1 MAEEITDN
9 RLGTDPIPK
18 LFWTMSVPMV
28 LQQFILLLNNIIDR
42 VWVAHIPD
50 VGEAA
55 FTATGVCAPIV
66 YLIISM
72 SELVGTG
79 IAPHVGFLLG
89 KGERSKTELTLGT
102 FFVFNLLIA
111 LVVMLLVE
119 WQCMPL
125 ITFFGGSEQT
135 AELSEI
141 YLRISTLGNAFCIV
155 SEGLAPF
162 LLAQG
167 RSTEA
172 SVVLAAG
179 VVLNMVL
186 DPLLI
191 FGFDMGMAGAAWA
204 TTIAEVTAAML
215 AVVFLC
221 RKGDIRLHLWAI
233 RQMDWRLML
242 PCLALG
248 VTPMIMILAESLQ
261 LGIYNQALSGM
272 VGDVGVGTMALVCT
286 LYDFFY
292 FPVFG
297 MAYGVQSVISYNI
310 GASQWDRV
318 NATVKL
324 LLRSTLVWSVLV
336 WIVMLA
342 IPEPVVRLVLDE
354 GDMTDYA
361 VPMVRLS
368 FIVYFAA
375 TMQFALQSILQ
386 AMERPVTTFW
396 LSMLRSVILFVPL
409 IWLLPKVFPQ
419 YADTSVFL
427 VRPIVDVLAAVV
439 TVVIVIKVFK
449 KYR

>member
-18 LFWTMSVPMV
+18 LFWAMSVPMV
-28 LQQFILLLNNIIDR
+28 MQQFILLLNNIIDR

-79 IAPHVGFLLG
+79 VAPHVGFLLG
-89 KGERSKTELTLGT
+89 KGERRKTELTLGT
-102 FFVFNLLIA
+102 FFVFNLLMA

-125 ITFFGGSEQT
+125 ITLFGGSEQT

-179 VVLNMVL
+179 VVLNMLL

-204 TTIAEVTAAML
+204 TTIAEVTAAVL

-324 LLRSTLVWSVLV
+324 LLRSTLVWSILV

-342 IPEPVVRLVLDE
+342 MPEPVVRLVLDE

-375 TMQFALQSILQ
+375 TLQFALQSILQ

-409 IWLLPKVFPQ
+409 IWLLPKMFPQ

-449 KYR
+449 YYR

>member
-18 LFWTMSVPMV
+18 LFWAMSVPMV

-79 IAPHVGFLLG
+79 VAPHVGFLLG
-89 KGERSKTELTLGT
+89 KGERRKTELTLGT
-102 FFVFNLLIA
+102 FFVFNLFMA

-125 ITFFGGSEQT
+125 ITLFGGSEQT

-179 VVLNMVL
+179 VVLNMLL

-204 TTIAEVTAAML
+204 TTIAEVTAAVL

-324 LLRSTLVWSVLV
+324 LLRSTLVWSILV

-342 IPEPVVRLVLDE
+342 MPEPVVRLVLDE

-375 TMQFALQSILQ
+375 TLQFALQSILQ

-396 LSMLRSVILFVPL
+396 LSMLHSVILFVPL
-409 IWLLPKVFPQ
+409 IWLLPKMFPQ

-449 KYR
+449 NYR

>member
-141 YLRISTLGNAFCIV
+141 YLRISTPGNAFCIV

-215 AVVFLC
+215 AVFFLC

-261 LGIYNQALSGM
+261 LGIYNQALSSM

-409 IWLLPKVFPQ
+409 IWLLPKMFPQ

-439 TVVIVIKVFK
+439 TTVIVIKVFK

>member
-215 AVVFLC
+215 AVFFLC

-310 GASQWDRV
+310 GASQWNRV

-342 IPEPVVRLVLDE
+342 MPEPVVRLVLDE

-375 TMQFALQSILQ
+375 TLQFALQSILQ

-409 IWLLPKVFPQ
+409 IWLLPKMFPQ

-439 TVVIVIKVFK
+439 TTVIVIKVFK

>member
-89 KGERSKTELTLGT
+89 KGERRKTELTLGT

-141 YLRISTLGNAFCIV
+141 YLRISTPGNAFCIV

-215 AVVFLC
+215 AVFFLC

-409 IWLLPKVFPQ
+409 IWLLPKMFPQ

-439 TVVIVIKVFK
+439 TTVIVIKVFK

>member
-18 LFWTMSVPMV
+18 LFWAMSVPMV

-79 IAPHVGFLLG
+79 VAPHVGFLLG
-89 KGERSKTELTLGT
+89 KGERRKTELTLGT
-102 FFVFNLLIA
+102 FFVFNLLMA
-111 LVVMLLVE
+111 LLVMLLVE

-125 ITFFGGSEQT
+125 ITLFGGSEQT

-179 VVLNMVL
+179 VVLNMLL

-204 TTIAEVTAAML
+204 TTIAEVTAAVL

-310 GASQWDRV
+310 GASQWERV
-318 NATVKL
+318 SATVKL
-324 LLRSTLVWSVLV
+324 LMRSTLVWSVLV

-342 IPEPVVRLVLDE
+342 MPEPVVRLVLDE

-375 TMQFALQSILQ
+375 TLQFALQSILQ

-409 IWLLPKVFPQ
+409 IWLLPKMFPQ

-449 KYR
+449 NYR

>member
-79 IAPHVGFLLG
+79 VAPHVGFLLG
-89 KGERSKTELTLGT
+89 KGERRKTELTLGT
-102 FFVFNLLIA
+102 FFVFNLFMA

-125 ITFFGGSEQT
+125 ITLFGGSEQT

-179 VVLNMVL
+179 VVLNMLL

-204 TTIAEVTAAML
+204 TTIAEVTAAVL

-310 GASQWDRV
+310 GASQWNRV

-324 LLRSTLVWSVLV
+324 LLRSTLVWSILV

-342 IPEPVVRLVLDE
+342 MPEPVVRLVLDE

-375 TMQFALQSILQ
+375 TLQFALQSILQ

-409 IWLLPKVFPQ
+409 IWLLPKMFPQ

-449 KYR
+449 NYR

>member
-18 LFWTMSVPMV
+18 LFWVMSVPMV
-28 LQQFILLLNNIIDR
+28 LQQFVLLLNNIIDR
-42 VWVAHIPD
+42 IWVAHIPD

-66 YLIISM
+66 YLIIGL

-89 KGERSKTELTLGT
+89 KGERRKTELTLGT
-102 FFVFNLLIA
+102 FFVFNLLMA

-141 YLRISTLGNAFCIV
+141 YLRISTPGNAFCV
-155 SEGLAPF
+155 MSEGLAPF

-204 TTIAEVTAAML
+204 TTIAELIAAVL

-261 LGIYNQALSGM
+261 LGLYNQTLSSM

-310 GASQWDRV
+310 GASQWERV
-318 NATVKL
+318 SATVKL
-324 LLRSTLVWSVLV
+324 LLQSTLVWSILI
-336 WIVMLA
+336 WIVMIA
-342 IPEPVVRLVLDE
+342 MPEPVVRLVLDE
-354 GDMTDYA
+354 ADMTDYA

-375 TMQFALQSILQ
+375 TLQFALQSILQ

-396 LSMLRSVILFVPL
+396 LSILRSVILFLPL
-409 IWLLPKVFPQ
+409 IWLLPKIFPQ

-427 VRPIVDVLAAVV
+427 VRPIVDVVAAVV
-439 TVVIVIKVFK
+439 TTVIVIKVFK

>member
-89 KGERSKTELTLGT
+89 KGERRKTELTLGT

-141 YLRISTLGNAFCIV
+141 YLRISTPGNAFCIV

-215 AVVFLC
+215 AVFFLC

-324 LLRSTLVWSVLV
+324 LLRSTLVWSILV

-342 IPEPVVRLVLDE
+342 MPEPVVRLVLDE

-409 IWLLPKVFPQ
+409 IWLLPKMFPQ

-439 TVVIVIKVFK
+439 TAVIVIKVFF

>member
-18 LFWTMSVPMV
+18 LFWAMSVPMV

-79 IAPHVGFLLG
+79 VAPHVGFLLG
-89 KGERSKTELTLGT
+89 KGERRKTELTLGT
-102 FFVFNLLIA
+102 FFVFNLFMA

-125 ITFFGGSEQT
+125 ITLFGGSEQT

-179 VVLNMVL
+179 VVLNMLL

-204 TTIAEVTAAML
+204 TTIAEVTAAVL

-261 LGIYNQALSGM
+261 LGIYNQALSSM

-324 LLRSTLVWSVLV
+324 LLRSTLVWSILV

-342 IPEPVVRLVLDE
+342 MPEPVVCLVLDE

-375 TMQFALQSILQ
+375 TLQFALQSILQ

-396 LSMLRSVILFVPL
+396 LSMFRSVILFVPL
-409 IWLLPKVFPQ
+409 IWLLPKMFPQ

-449 KYR
+449 NYR

>member
-1 MAEEITDN
+1 MADTTDN
-9 RLGTDPIPK
+9 KLGTDPIPR
-18 LFWTMSVPMV
+18 LFWVMSVPMV
-28 LQQFILLLNNIIDR
+28 LQQFVLLLNNIIDR
-42 VWVAHIPD
+42 IWVAHIPD

-66 YLIISM
+66 YLIM
-72 SELVGTG
+72 GLSELVGTG

-89 KGERSKTELTLGT
+89 KGERRKSELTLGT
-102 FFVFNLLIA
+102 FFVFNLLMA
-111 LVVMLLVE
+111 VVVTLIVE

-125 ITFFGGSEQT
+125 ITLFGGSEQT

-141 YLRISTLGNAFCIV
+141 YLRIATPGNAICV
-155 SEGLAPF
+155 MSEGLAPF

-167 RSTEA
+167 RSTET
-172 SVVLAAG
+172 SIVLAAG
-179 VVLNMVL
+179 IVLNMLL

-191 FGFDMGMAGAAWA
+191 FGFDMGIAGAAWA
-204 TTIAEVTAAML
+204 TTIAESIAAVL

-221 RKGDIRLHLWAI
+221 RKGDIRLHFWAI

-248 VTPMIMILAESLQ
+248 VTPMVMILAESLQ
-261 LGIYNQALSGM
+261 LGIYNQTLSSM
-272 VGDVGVGTMALVCT
+272 VGDVGVGTIALVCT

-310 GASQWDRV
+310 GASQWKRV
-318 NATVKL
+318 FATVKL
-324 LLRSTLVWSVLV
+324 LLQSTLVWSMLV
-336 WIVMLA
+336 WMVMMVM
-342 IPEPVVRLVLDE
+342 PGPVVRLVLDE
-354 GDMTDYA
+354 GDMADYA

-375 TMQFALQSILQ
+375 TLQFALQSILQ

-396 LSMLRSVILFVPL
+396 LSMMRSVILFVPL
-409 IWLLPKVFPQ
+409 IWLLPRLFPQ

-427 VRPIVDVLAAVV
+427 VRPIVDVVAAVA
-439 TVVIVIKVFK
+439 TAIIVYKVFK

>member
-18 LFWTMSVPMV
+18 LFWAMSVPMV

-79 IAPHVGFLLG
+79 VAPHVGFLLG
-89 KGERSKTELTLGT
+89 KGERRKTELTLGT
-102 FFVFNLLIA
+102 FFVFNLLMA

-125 ITFFGGSEQT
+125 ITLFGGSEQT

-179 VVLNMVL
+179 VVLNMLL

-204 TTIAEVTAAML
+204 TTIAEVTAAVL

-318 NATVKL
+318 NATMKL
-324 LLRSTLVWSVLV
+324 LLRSTLVWSILV

-342 IPEPVVRLVLDE
+342 MPEPVVRLVLDE

-375 TMQFALQSILQ
+375 TLQFALQSILQ

-409 IWLLPKVFPQ
+409 IWLLPKMFPQ

-449 KYR
+449 YYR

>member
-141 YLRISTLGNAFCIV
+141 YLRISTPGNAFCIV

-215 AVVFLC
+215 AVFFLC

-261 LGIYNQALSGM
+261 LGIYNQALSSM

>member
-18 LFWTMSVPMV
+18 LFWAMSVPMV

-79 IAPHVGFLLG
+79 VAPHVGFLLG
-89 KGERSKTELTLGT
+89 KGERRKTELTLGT
-102 FFVFNLLIA
+102 FFVFNLFMA

-125 ITFFGGSEQT
+125 ITLFGGSEQT

-179 VVLNMVL
+179 VVLNMLL

-204 TTIAEVTAAML
+204 TTIAEVTAAVL

-261 LGIYNQALSGM
+261 LGIYNQALSSM

-324 LLRSTLVWSVLV
+324 LLRSTLVWSILV

-342 IPEPVVRLVLDE
+342 MPEPVVRLVLDE

-375 TMQFALQSILQ
+375 TLQFALQSILQ

-409 IWLLPKVFPQ
+409 IWLLPKMFPQ

-449 KYR
+449 NYR

>member
-89 KGERSKTELTLGT
+89 KGERRKTELTLGT

-141 YLRISTLGNAFCIV
+141 YLRISTPGNAFCIV

-215 AVVFLC
+215 AVFFLC

-336 WIVMLA
+336 WIMMLA

-409 IWLLPKVFPQ
+409 IWLLPKMFPQ

-439 TVVIVIKVFK
+439 TTVIVIKVFK

>member
-79 IAPHVGFLLG
+79 VAPHVGFLLG
-89 KGERSKTELTLGT
+89 KGERRKTELTLGT
-102 FFVFNLLIA
+102 FFVFNLFMA

-125 ITFFGGSEQT
+125 IMFFGGSEQT

-179 VVLNMVL
+179 VVLNMLL

-191 FGFDMGMAGAAWA
+191 FGFNMGMAGAAWA
-204 TTIAEVTAAML
+204 TTIAEVTAAVL
-215 AVVFLC
+215 AVFFLC

-310 GASQWDRV
+310 GASQWNRV

-342 IPEPVVRLVLDE
+342 MPEPVVRLVLDE

-375 TMQFALQSILQ
+375 TLQFALQSILQ

-409 IWLLPKVFPQ
+409 IWLLPKMYPQ

-449 KYR
+449 NYR

>member
-141 YLRISTLGNAFCIV
+141 YLRISTPGNAFCIV

-186 DPLLI
+186 DPLLV

-215 AVVFLC
+215 AVFFLC

-409 IWLLPKVFPQ
+409 IWLLPKMFPQ

-439 TVVIVIKVFK
+439 TTVIVIKVFK

>member
-18 LFWTMSVPMV
+18 LFWAMSVPMV

-79 IAPHVGFLLG
+79 VAPHVGFLLG
-89 KGERSKTELTLGT
+89 KGERRKTELTLGT
-102 FFVFNLLIA
+102 FFVFNLFMA

-125 ITFFGGSEQT
+125 ITLFGGSEQT

-141 YLRISTLGNAFCIV
+141 YLRISTPGNAFCIV

-179 VVLNMVL
+179 VVLNMLL

-204 TTIAEVTAAML
+204 TTIAEVTAAVL

-318 NATVKL
+318 SATVKL
-324 LLRSTLVWSVLV
+324 LMRSTLVWSVLV

-375 TMQFALQSILQ
+375 TLQFALQSILQ

-409 IWLLPKVFPQ
+409 IWLLPKMFPQ

-449 KYR
+449 NYR

>member
-18 LFWTMSVPMV
+18 LFWAMSVPMA

-79 IAPHVGFLLG
+79 VAPHVGFLLG
-89 KGERSKTELTLGT
+89 KGERRKTELTLGT
-102 FFVFNLLIA
+102 FFVFNLFMA

-125 ITFFGGSEQT
+125 ITLFGGSEQT

-179 VVLNMVL
+179 VVLNMLL

-204 TTIAEVTAAML
+204 TTIAEVTAAVL

-261 LGIYNQALSGM
+261 LGIYNQALSSM
-272 VGDVGVGTMALVCT
+272 VGDVGVGTIALVCT

-324 LLRSTLVWSVLV
+324 LLRSTLVWSILV

-342 IPEPVVRLVLDE
+342 MPEPVVRLVLDE

-375 TMQFALQSILQ
+375 TLQFALQSILQ

-396 LSMLRSVILFVPL
+396 LSMLHSVILFVPL
-409 IWLLPKVFPQ
+409 IWLLPKMFPQ

-449 KYR
+449 NYR

>member
-89 KGERSKTELTLGT
+89 KGERRKTELTLGT

-215 AVVFLC
+215 AVFFLC

-409 IWLLPKVFPQ
+409 IWLLPKMFPQ

-439 TVVIVIKVFK
+439 TTVIVIKVFK

>member
-141 YLRISTLGNAFCIV
+141 YLRISTPGNAFCIV

-215 AVVFLC
+215 AVFFLC

-261 LGIYNQALSGM
+261 LGIYNQALSSM

-409 IWLLPKVFPQ
+409 IWLLPKMFPQ

-439 TVVIVIKVFK
+439 TTVIVIKVFF

>member
-18 LFWTMSVPMV
+18 LFWAMSVPMV
-28 LQQFILLLNNIIDR
+28 MQQFILLLNNIIDR

-79 IAPHVGFLLG
+79 VAPHVGFLLG
-89 KGERSKTELTLGT
+89 KGERRKTELTLGT
-102 FFVFNLLIA
+102 FFVFNLLMA

-125 ITFFGGSEQT
+125 ITLFGGSEQT

-179 VVLNMVL
+179 VVLNMLL

-204 TTIAEVTAAML
+204 TTIAEVTAAVL

-318 NATVKL
+318 NATMKL
-324 LLRSTLVWSVLV
+324 LLRSTLVWSILV

-342 IPEPVVRLVLDE
+342 MPEPVVRLVLDE

-375 TMQFALQSILQ
+375 TLQFALQSILQ

-409 IWLLPKVFPQ
+409 IWLLPKMFPQ

-449 KYR
+449 YYR

>member
-18 LFWTMSVPMV
+18 LFWAMSVPMV

-79 IAPHVGFLLG
+79 VAPHVGFLLG
-89 KGERSKTELTLGT
+89 KGERRKTELTLGT
-102 FFVFNLLIA
+102 FFVFNLFMA

-125 ITFFGGSEQT
+125 ITLFGGSEQT

-204 TTIAEVTAAML
+204 TTIAEVTAAVL

-310 GASQWDRV
+310 GASQWERV
-318 NATVKL
+318 SATVKL
-324 LLRSTLVWSVLV
+324 LMRSTLVWSVLV

-342 IPEPVVRLVLDE
+342 MPEPVVRLVLDE

-375 TMQFALQSILQ
+375 TLQFALQSILQ

-409 IWLLPKVFPQ
+409 IWLLPKMFPQ

-449 KYR
+449 NYR

>member
-1 MAEEITDN
+1 MTEEITDN

-18 LFWTMSVPMV
+18 LFWVMSVPMV
-28 LQQFILLLNNIIDR
+28 LQQLVLLLNNIIDR
-42 VWVAHIPD
+42 IWVAHIPD

-66 YLIISM
+66 YLIIGL
-72 SELVGTG
+72 SELVGMG

-89 KGERSKTELTLGT
+89 KGERRKTELKLGT
-102 FFVFNLLIA
+102 FFVFNLLMA
-111 LVVMLLVE
+111 LVVTLLVE

-135 AELSEI
+135 TELSEI
-141 YLRISTLGNAFCIV
+141 YLRISTPGNAICV
-155 SEGLAPF
+155 MSEGLAPF

-179 VVLNMVL
+179 VVLNMLL

-191 FGFDMGMAGAAWA
+191 FGFDMGIAGAAWA
-204 TTIAEVTAAML
+204 TTIAESIAAVL

-261 LGIYNQALSGM
+261 LGLYNQTLSSM

-310 GASQWDRV
+310 GASQWNRV
-318 NATVKL
+318 SATVKL
-324 LLRSTLVWSVLV
+324 LLQSTLVWSVLV
-336 WIVMLA
+336 WVVMMA
-342 IPEPVVRLVLDE
+342 MPEPVVRLVLDE

-375 TMQFALQSILQ
+375 TLQFALQSILQ

-396 LSMLRSVILFVPL
+396 LSMLRSVILFLPL
-409 IWLLPKVFPQ
+409 LWLLPRMFPQ

-427 VRPIVDVLAAVV
+427 VRPVVDVVAAVV
-439 TVVIVIKVFK
+439 TAVIVIKVFK
-449 KYR
+449 K

>member
-141 YLRISTLGNAFCIV
+141 YLRISTPGNAFCIV

-215 AVVFLC
+215 AVFFLC

-336 WIVMLA
+336 WIMMLA

-409 IWLLPKVFPQ
+409 IWLLPKMFPQ

-439 TVVIVIKVFK
+439 TTVIVIKVFK

>member
-89 KGERSKTELTLGT
+89 KGERRKTELTLGT

-141 YLRISTLGNAFCIV
+141 YLRISTPGNAFCIV

-215 AVVFLC
+215 AVFFLC

-409 IWLLPKVFPQ
+409 IWLLPKMFPQ

-439 TVVIVIKVFK
+439 TTVIVIKVFF

>member
-79 IAPHVGFLLG
+79 VAPHVGFLLG
-89 KGERSKTELTLGT
+89 KGERRKTELTLGT
-102 FFVFNLLIA
+102 FFVFNLFMA

-125 ITFFGGSEQT
+125 ITLFGGSEQT

-179 VVLNMVL
+179 VVLNMLL

-204 TTIAEVTAAML
+204 TTIAEVTAAVL

-324 LLRSTLVWSVLV
+324 LLRSTLVWSILV

-342 IPEPVVRLVLDE
+342 MPEPVVRLVLDE

-409 IWLLPKVFPQ
+409 IWLLPKMFPQ

-449 KYR
+449 NYR

>member
-42 VWVAHIPD
+42 IWVAHIPD

-79 IAPHVGFLLG
+79 VAPHVGFLLG
-89 KGERSKTELTLGT
+89 KGERRKTELTLGT

-141 YLRISTLGNAFCIV
+141 YLRISTPGNAFCIV

-215 AVVFLC
+215 AVFFLC

-336 WIVMLA
+336 WIMMLA

-409 IWLLPKVFPQ
+409 IWLLPKMFPQ

-439 TVVIVIKVFK
+439 TTVIVIKVFK

>member
-18 LFWTMSVPMV
+18 LFWAMSVPMV

-79 IAPHVGFLLG
+79 VAPHVGFLLG
-89 KGERSKTELTLGT
+89 KGERRKTELTLGT
-102 FFVFNLLIA
+102 FFVFNLFMA

-125 ITFFGGSEQT
+125 ITLFGGSEQT

-179 VVLNMVL
+179 VVLNMLL

-204 TTIAEVTAAML
+204 TTIAEVTAAVL

-261 LGIYNQALSGM
+261 LGIYNQALSSM

-342 IPEPVVRLVLDE
+342 MPEPVVCLVLDE

-375 TMQFALQSILQ
+375 TLQFALQSILQ

-409 IWLLPKVFPQ
+409 IWLLPKMFPQ

-427 VRPIVDVLAAVV
+427 VRPIVDVMAAVV

-449 KYR
+449 NYR

>member
-141 YLRISTLGNAFCIV
+141 YLRISTPGNAFCIV

-215 AVVFLC
+215 AVFFLC

-409 IWLLPKVFPQ
+409 IWLLPKMFPQ

-439 TVVIVIKVFK
+439 TTVIVIKVFK

>member
-18 LFWTMSVPMV
+18 LFWAMSVPMV

-79 IAPHVGFLLG
+79 VAPHVGFLLG
-89 KGERSKTELTLGT
+89 KGECRKTELTLGT
-102 FFVFNLLIA
+102 FFVFNLFMA

-125 ITFFGGSEQT
+125 ITLFGGSEQT

-179 VVLNMVL
+179 VVLNMLL

-204 TTIAEVTAAML
+204 TTIAEVTAAVL

-324 LLRSTLVWSVLV
+324 LLQSTLVWSVLV

-342 IPEPVVRLVLDE
+342 MPEPVVRLVLDE

-375 TMQFALQSILQ
+375 TLQFALQSILQ

-409 IWLLPKVFPQ
+409 IWLLPKMFPQ

-449 KYR
+449 NYR

>member
-1 MAEEITDN
+1 MTEEITDN

-18 LFWTMSVPMV
+18 LFWVMSVPMV
-28 LQQFILLLNNIIDR
+28 LQQLVLLLNNIIDR
-42 VWVAHIPD
+42 IWVAHIPD

-66 YLIISM
+66 YLIIGL

-89 KGERSKTELTLGT
+89 KGERRKTELTLGT
-102 FFVFNLLIA
+102 FFVFNLLMA
-111 LVVMLLVE
+111 LVVTLLVE

-135 AELSEI
+135 TELSEI
-141 YLRISTLGNAFCIV
+141 YLRISTPGNAICV
-155 SEGLAPF
+155 MSEGLAPF

-179 VVLNMVL
+179 VVLNMLL

-191 FGFDMGMAGAAWA
+191 FGFDMGIAGAAWA
-204 TTIAEVTAAML
+204 TTIAESIAAVL

-261 LGIYNQALSGM
+261 LGLYNQTLSSM

-310 GASQWDRV
+310 GASQWNRV
-318 NATVKL
+318 SATVKL
-324 LLRSTLVWSVLV
+324 LLQSTLVWSVLV
-336 WIVMLA
+336 WVVMMA
-342 IPEPVVRLVLDE
+342 MPEPVVRLVLDE

-375 TMQFALQSILQ
+375 TLQFALQSILQ

-396 LSMLRSVILFVPL
+396 LSMLRSVILFLPL
-409 IWLLPKVFPQ
+409 LWLLPRMFPQ

-427 VRPIVDVLAAVV
+427 VRPVVDVVAAVV
-439 TVVIVIKVFK
+439 TAVIVIKVFK
-449 KYR
+449 K

>member
-18 LFWTMSVPMV
+18 LFWAMSVPMV

-79 IAPHVGFLLG
+79 VAPHVGFLLG
-89 KGERSKTELTLGT
+89 KGECRKTELTLGT
-102 FFVFNLLIA
+102 FFVFNLFMA

-125 ITFFGGSEQT
+125 ITLFGGSEQT
-135 AELSEI
+135 AELSEV

-179 VVLNMVL
+179 VVLNMLL

-204 TTIAEVTAAML
+204 TTIAEVTAAVL

-261 LGIYNQALSGM
+261 LGIYNQALSSM

-324 LLRSTLVWSVLV
+324 LLQSTLVWSVLV

-342 IPEPVVRLVLDE
+342 MPEPVVRLVLDE

-375 TMQFALQSILQ
+375 TLQFALQSILQ

-409 IWLLPKVFPQ
+409 IWLLPKMFPQ

-449 KYR
+449 NYR

>member
-79 IAPHVGFLLG
+79 VAPHVGFLLG
-89 KGERSKTELTLGT
+89 KGERRKTELTLGT
-102 FFVFNLLIA
+102 FFVFNLFMA

-125 ITFFGGSEQT
+125 ITLFGGSEQT

-179 VVLNMVL
+179 VVLNMLL

-204 TTIAEVTAAML
+204 TTIAEVTAAVL

-261 LGIYNQALSGM
+261 LGIYNQALSSM

-342 IPEPVVRLVLDE
+342 MPEPVVCLVLDE

-375 TMQFALQSILQ
+375 TLQFALQSILQ

-409 IWLLPKVFPQ
+409 IWLLPKMFPQ

-449 KYR
+449 NYR

>member
-18 LFWTMSVPMV
+18 LFWAMSVPMA

-79 IAPHVGFLLG
+79 VAPHVGFLLG
-89 KGERSKTELTLGT
+89 KGERRKTELTLGT
-102 FFVFNLLIA
+102 FFVFNLFMA

-125 ITFFGGSEQT
+125 ITLFGGSEQT

-179 VVLNMVL
+179 VVLNMLL

-204 TTIAEVTAAML
+204 TTIAEVTAAVL

-261 LGIYNQALSGM
+261 LGIYNQALSSM
-272 VGDVGVGTMALVCT
+272 VGDVGVGTIALVCT

-324 LLRSTLVWSVLV
+324 LLRSTLVWSILV

-342 IPEPVVRLVLDE
+342 MPEPVVRLVLDE

-375 TMQFALQSILQ
+375 TLQFALQSILQ

-396 LSMLRSVILFVPL
+396 LSMLHSVILFVPL
-409 IWLLPKVFPQ
+409 IWLLPKMFPQ

-449 KYR
+449 YYR

>member
-18 LFWTMSVPMV
+18 LFWAMSVPMV

-79 IAPHVGFLLG
+79 VAPHVGFLLG
-89 KGERSKTELTLGT
+89 KGERRKTELTLGT
-102 FFVFNLLIA
+102 FFVFNLFMA

-125 ITFFGGSEQT
+125 ITLFGGSEQT

-179 VVLNMVL
+179 VVLNMLL

-204 TTIAEVTAAML
+204 TTIAEVTAAVL

-261 LGIYNQALSGM
+261 LGIYNQALSSM

-342 IPEPVVRLVLDE
+342 MPEPVVCLVLDE

-375 TMQFALQSILQ
+375 TLQFALQSILQ

-409 IWLLPKVFPQ
+409 IWLLPKMFPQ

-449 KYR
+449 NYR